1 MTNDPTGHE
10 YELFVAGLQEAIL
23 RSDAIT
29 THQNINV
36 ETNKKLKD
44 KRGGERQFDIYW
56 EYQLGGFTYKT
67 IIECKDHSRPLS
79 VDKIES
85 LAGKMLDFPDI
96 RAVVATSTGYQSG
109 AKDKAD
115 ECKIDLLVVRE
126 QNESDWLA
134 LDDDM
139 ARIRFLVID
148 ITLDVPPRILAFHPI
163 IDGKWVRENTSLD
176 TSKPIKI
183 NDQNDRIFV
192 EEEGTRYSLL
202 ELASKQQAPR
212 GDRPYGIFE
221 KTVTMRNGFLIY
233 KGDRLKMLSY
243 RVEYLI
249 REPLRQRIETDIAK
263 EIVGVVE
270 YLQKGSK
277 KSVLRNGTVWDG

>member
-1 MTNDPTGHE
+1 MTKDPTGND
-10 YELFVAGLQEAIL
+10 YELFVAGLQQAIL
-23 RSDAIT
+23 RSDVIT
-29 THQNINV
+29 TQQNIIV
-36 ETNKKLKD
+36 ETNRKLED
-44 KRGGERQFDIYW
+44 KRGRDRQFDIYW

-79 VDKIES
+79 VEKIDS

-96 RAVVATSTGYQSG
+96 KAVVATSAGYQSG

-115 ECKIDLLVVRE
+115 ECKIDLLIVRE

-148 ITLDVPPRILAFHPI
+148 ITLDVPPRILAFHPV
-163 IDGKWVRENTSLD
+163 IDGKWVQENTSID
-176 TSKPIKI
+176 TSKPMKV
-183 NDQNDRIFV
+183 NDQNDRVFI
-192 EEEGTRYSLL
+192 EDEGTQYSLL
-202 ELASKQQAPR
+202 ELANMQQAPT
-212 GDRPYGIFE
+212 GDRRYGIFE
-221 KTVTMRNGFLIY
+221 KTVTLRNGFLIY
-233 KGDRLKMLSY
+233 KGDRLRMLSY

-249 REPLRQRIETDIAK
+249 REPLRTRVETDIAK

-270 YLQKGSK
+270 YLQKRSK
-277 KSVLRNGTVWDG
+277 KTVLRNGTVWDD